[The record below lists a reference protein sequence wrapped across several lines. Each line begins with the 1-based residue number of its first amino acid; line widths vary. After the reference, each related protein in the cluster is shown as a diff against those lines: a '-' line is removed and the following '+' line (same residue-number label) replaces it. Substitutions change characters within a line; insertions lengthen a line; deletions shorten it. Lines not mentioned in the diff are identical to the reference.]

1 MSTDRTWLITGAS
14 RGLGRSLVEAV
25 LDHGDRVV
33 ATARSASALD
43 DLAGKYGEDRL
54 LRRDLDVTDRSAVF
68 GVTEEVART
77 AGRID
82 VLVANAGYGLAGG
95 VEEVSE
101 SEARD
106 QVEVNLF
113 GALWSI
119 QAVLPTMR
127 AQGAGHI
134 LPISS
139 VGGVGAFPNTG
150 LYHATKWGLEG
161 LSESLAQEV
170 AGFGVH
176 VTIIE
181 PGPFR
186 TDWNGSSMRRATPM
200 SAYDDA
206 LAQRRAAMDGSQAF
220 TQPGDP
226 YRAGEA
232 MIRVVESD
240 DPPLRLLLGKA
251 AADMAPTL
259 WQGRIDVAERW
270 RATAEGADFPDGR

>member
-1 MSTDRTWLITGAS
+1 MSNRTWLVTGAS
-14 RGLGRSLVEAV
+14 RGLGRALVDAV
-25 LDHGDRVV
+25 LDSGDTVV
-33 ATARSASALD
+33 ATARDASSLD
-43 DLAGKYGEDRL
+43 DLATKYGEDRL
-54 LRRDLDVTDRSAVF
+54 LLRNLDVTDRDRTFRV
-68 GVTEEVART
+68 VEEVART

-95 VEEVSE
+95 VEEVTE
-101 SEARD
+101 AEARD

-127 AQGAGHI
+127 AQGSGHI

-170 AGFGVH
+170 GPLGIK

-186 TDWNGSSMRRATPM
+186 TDWNGVSMVRATPM
-200 SAYDDA
+200 SAYDDV
-206 LAQRRAAMDGSQAF
+206 LAPRRAGMDGSQAF

-226 YRAGEA
+226 YRAGQA
-232 MIRVVESD
+232 MIAVVD
-240 DPPLRLLLGKA
+240 AAAPPLRLLLGKA
-251 AADMAPTL
+251 AADLAPQVYRKRL
-259 WQGRIDVAERW
+259 DDWSAW
-270 RATAEGADFPDGR
+270 RETSLGADFPESL

>member
-1 MSTDRTWLITGAS
+1 MSERVWLVTGAS
-14 RGLGRSLVEAV
+14 RGLGRALVEECLEA
-25 LDHGDRVV
+25 GDTVV
-33 ATARSASALD
+33 ATARKASSLD
-43 DLAGKYGEDRL
+43 DLRGAHGDRL
-54 LRRDLDVTDRSAVF
+54 VAKDLDVTDRDATFRV
-68 GVTEEVART
+68 VREAAEQV
-77 AGRID
+77 GRID
-82 VLVANAGYGLAGG
+82 VLVANAGYGLGGG

-101 SEARD
+101 AEARD
-106 QVEVNLF
+106 QIEVNLF

-127 AQGAGHI
+127 AQGSGHI

-186 TDWNGSSMRRATPM
+186 TDWNGGSMVRAEPM
-200 SAYDDA
+200 SAYDEA
-206 LAQRRAAMDGSQAF
+206 LGARREAMDGRGAF

-226 YRAGEA
+226 RRAAEA
-232 MIRVVESD
+232 MRQVVASEE
-240 DPPLRLLLGKA
+240 PPLRLLLGNA
-251 AADMAPTL
+251 AADLAPKL
-259 WQGRIDVAERW
+259 WQQRIDEAARWEQVAR
-270 RATAEGADFPDGR
+270 GADFPEGE

>member
-1 MSTDRTWLITGAS
+1 MTMSTERTWLVTGAS

-43 DLAGKYGEDRL
+43 DLARKYGDDRL
-54 LRRDLDVTDRSAVF
+54 LRRDLDVTDRDAVF
-68 GVTEEVART
+68 RVIEEVAAT

-82 VLVANAGYGLAGG
+82 VLGANAGYGLAGG

-101 SEARD
+101 AEARD

-127 AQGAGHI
+127 AQRSGHI

-139 VGGVGAFPNTG
+139 IGGVGAFPNTG

-161 LSESLAQEV
+161 MSES
-170 AGFGVH
+170 
-176 VTIIE
+176 
-181 PGPFR
+181 
-186 TDWNGSSMRRATPM
+186 
-200 SAYDDA
+200 
-206 LAQRRAAMDGSQAF
+206 
-220 TQPGDP
+220 
-226 YRAGEA
+226 
-232 MIRVVESD
+232 
-240 DPPLRLLLGKA
+240 
-251 AADMAPTL
+251 
-259 WQGRIDVAERW
+259 
-270 RATAEGADFPDGR
+270 

>member
-1 MSTDRTWLITGAS
+1 MSNDRTWLITGAS

-25 LDHGDRVV
+25 LDHGERVV
-33 ATARSASALD
+33 ATARDASSLD
-43 DLAGKYGEDRL
+43 DLVAKYGDDRL

-68 GVTEEVART
+68 AVTEEIART

-101 SEARD
+101 AEARD

-127 AQGAGHI
+127 AQGSGHVI
-134 LPISS
+134 PISS

-170 AGFGVH
+170 AGHGIR
-176 VTIIE
+176 VTIVE

-186 TDWNGSSMRRATPM
+186 TDWNGTSMVRATPM
-200 SAYDDA
+200 SAYDEV
-206 LAQRRAAMDGSQAF
+206 LGPRREAMDGRGAF

-226 YRAGEA
+226 YRAGQA
-232 MIRVVESD
+232 MISVVESD
-240 DPPLRLLLGKA
+240 DPPLRLLLGA
-251 AADMAPTL
+251 MAADLGPQL
-259 WQGRIDVAERW
+259 WRGRIELAEKW
-270 RATAEGADFPDGR
+270 RQTSVDADFPEGE